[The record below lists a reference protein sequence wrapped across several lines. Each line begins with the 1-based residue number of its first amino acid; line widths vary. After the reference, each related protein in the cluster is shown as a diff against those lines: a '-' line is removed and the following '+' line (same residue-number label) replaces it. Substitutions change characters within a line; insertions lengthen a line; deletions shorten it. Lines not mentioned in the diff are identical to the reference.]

1 MRHRTADLDDALPN
15 EKYAKIRKEQ
25 TKSLQLLLVA
35 VLVVCALC
43 GVVVSLQMQRTKS
56 EAVTAAFIERA
67 GKHPQQAQLPAE
79 SAQQGLAVP
88 STYTED
94 YYEKEVQKLDAEVR
108 RIKAAVKIFE
118 TNDEGLAAAL
128 KLQEA
133 TRKLLAIRYGETTD
147 SQPYRVRVHL
157 EFQESIP
164 DFAENGPSGSFLI
177 EMAPVKLVP
186 HSVFTFL
193 EVARNYKGGAF
204 HRVAGH
210 VLQVKVQAP
219 GIQHLAFQE
228 YTPQF
233 PHKKGTVGY
242 AGRPSGPAWYVSI
255 QDNSRNHGPGSQQ
268 KQNPYEADSCFGT
281 IIEGF
286 EEVVL
291 KRVRL
296 MPGNGFV
303 NDSAKH
309 VKIPKL
315 EILIPSD
322 NGEYIPWTP
331 KSSS

>member
-1 MRHRTADLDDALPN
+1 MRYPTAADLDDGAPN

-25 TKSLQLLLVA
+25 TKSRQILLVA
-35 VLVVCALC
+35 LLVVCAVG
-43 GVVVSLQMQRTKS
+43 GVMVALQMQRTKS
-56 EAVTAAFIERA
+56 EAVTAAFIEQA
-67 GKHPQQAQLPAE
+67 AQQPQHAQLPAV
-79 SAQQGLAVP
+79 QQRLAKP
-88 STYTED
+88 FIYTQE

-108 RIKAAVKIFE
+108 RIKATVKIFE
-118 TNDEGLAAAL
+118 TNEEGLAAAL

-133 TRKLLAIRYGETTD
+133 TRKLMAIRYGETTD

-157 EFQESIP
+157 EFQESMP
-164 DFAENGPSGSFLI
+164 DFAEKGPSGSFLI

-210 VLQVKVQAP
+210 VLQIMVQAP
-219 GIQHLAFQE
+219 GISHLAFQE
-228 YTPQF
+228 YSPQF

-242 AGRPSGPAWYVSI
+242 AGRPSGPEWYVSI

-268 KQNPYEADSCFGT
+268 KDNPYEADSCFGS

-291 KRVRL
+291 QRIRL
-296 MPGNGFV
+296 MPGKGFV
-303 NDSAKH
+303 NDATKH

-322 NGEYIPWTP
+322 NGYIPWTP
-331 KSSS
+331 ESSS